1 MIQYNTDSEV
11 IAIFRELR
19 QLLSISAPQKKEY
32 LKIKFY
38 SLKDERFQDRGAGWL
53 RLEPSQTATN
63 VLRSLLR
70 RLPLWGAES
79 RGPPWSRVYTDE
91 PGHSPSPPW
100 HECLGRME
108 TSTEAAE

>member
-38 SLKDERFQDRGAGWL
+38 SLKDERF
-53 RLEPSQTATN
+53 
-63 VLRSLLR
+63 
-70 RLPLWGAES
+70 
-79 RGPPWSRVYTDE
+79 
-91 PGHSPSPPW
+91 HSF
-100 HECLGRME
+100 HL
-108 TSTEAAE
+108 